1 MFSPPDLLETPMQ
14 PNEAPAV
21 RNPEPPAAPG
31 GQDAGVSLQND
42 PAGYLTHVI
51 ENHGPSVLGVLTL
64 MVIAWTLASWAR
76 RASRRAMAKTKFD
89 PTLGKF
95 LSNLLRWLIIVLA
108 VLTSLSLFGV
118 TVTAFTAV
126 IGAVTLAIGL
136 GFQNS
141 LSNLAAGV
149 MLLIFRPF
157 KVGDMVNIAGQFGK
171 INEID
176 LMMTELDT
184 PDGRRINI
192 PNSQIFGNIIENITY
207 HPRRRV
213 DIPVG
218 VHYEADID
226 ATRAALEAGLKMI
239 QPRLDDPPPEVLLQ
253 ELGNS
258 SVNWMLRVWTKRE
271 DFFATRQATVR
282 AAKYALERAGITIPY
297 PQMDVHLRV
306 VGGVGGQADRTV
318 RVLLPEGDGAVQSPG
333 S

>member
-1 MFSPPDLLETPMQ
+1 MQ
-14 PNEAPAV
+14 QTEPLPQADTGAPASEQP
-21 RNPEPPAAPG
+21 RTGEKQPTATESFLAKAEENGPA
-31 GQDAGVSLQND
+31 
-42 PAGYLTHVI
+42 
-51 ENHGPSVLGVLTL
+51 VLGVLTL
-64 MVIAWTLASWAR
+64 MVVAWILASWAR
-76 RASRRAMAKTKFD
+76 RATRRALGRTKFD

-95 LSNLLRWLIIVLA
+95 LSNLLRWLILLLA

-141 LSNLAAGV
+141 LSNLAAGI

-157 KVGDMVNIAGQFGK
+157 KVGDVVNIAGQFGK

-184 PDGRRINI
+184 PDGRRVNI
-192 PNSQIFGNIIENITY
+192 PNGQIFGNIIENITY

-226 ATRAALEAGLKMI
+226 ATRRALEASLKTI
-239 QPRLDDPPPEVLLQ
+239 EPRLDDPPPEVILQ
-253 ELGNS
+253 ELGAS
-258 SVNWMLRVWTKRE
+258 SVNWTLRVWTRRE

-282 AAKYALERAGITIPY
+282 AAKYALDSAGITIPF

-306 VGGVGGQADRTV
+306 VGGPGSQADRTV
-318 RVLLPEGDGAVQSPG
+318 RVLLPEHGSPQSPAL
-333 S
+333 